1 MINFLSGWFYLKK
14 ILSMETYIKSSK
26 NNNKIASCITKIK
39 GQVTSTVTVHVKN
52 NQI

>member
-1 MINFLSGWFYLKK
+1 MINFVSGWFYLKK

-26 NNNKIASCITKIK
+26 NNKIAFCITKRK